1 MLKGGTA
8 PSCIGRIT
16 GPKVKWVH
24 VSNKCGKT
32 MKVKVIIKH
41 DYDSSCT
48 KLRNGQYFVYYWDW
62 GTYQRTVTC

>member
-1 MLKGGTA
+1 M
-8 PSCIGRIT
+8 
-16 GPKVKWVH
+16 KWVH